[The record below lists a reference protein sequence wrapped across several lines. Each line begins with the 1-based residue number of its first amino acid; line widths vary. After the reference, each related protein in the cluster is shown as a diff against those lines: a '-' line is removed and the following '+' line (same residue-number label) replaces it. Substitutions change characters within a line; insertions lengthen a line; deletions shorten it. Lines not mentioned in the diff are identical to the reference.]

1 MARLWFLFEMAIGL
15 TLPAM
20 RMFFLTAF
28 LVLTASV
35 FAQPVL
41 SLREALRIGLESNF
55 DIRMAQ
61 NDVLMAKESNTPGMA
76 GFLPNVGFAA
86 GSNFQSSNLSQK
98 FSSGLEVNR
107 DGVGSNGINA
117 GLALNWLFFDGGKMF
132 ITKKKLS
139 RQLNASEIRLQNQIM
154 AFGDSLSAA
163 YYQVVLGQLDLNILK
178 QTSASVEERLRI
190 ASEQNRIGTRPLSD
204 VLQARIDLAQL
215 KNRLLAQEKLIEI
228 RKGAVNQMMGREP
241 DQDFSPSDSVQLP
254 EISLYADYK
263 KKVLE
268 KKLWLKQQR
277 ENLEVAKLGI
287 GEIRSRIYPQIGLN
301 MALNYQRTSSQAG
314 FALFNRNI
322 GPFAGISLSMPLYS
336 GVSVNRML
344 RIANKDLE
352 TKELQVKLSE
362 NRLLFQLWRAVKNQ
376 ETFLESLD
384 TEKSI
389 QSLAQE
395 NLRIV
400 QDRFRIGQAN
410 SLELKEAEV
419 QLGNTLTRI
428 EQLRFNARISA
439 NQIQR
444 LAAEL
449 EIN

>member
-1 MARLWFLFEMAIGL
+1 MVPSQFLFEMAIGL

-20 RMFFLTAF
+20 RMFILIAF
-28 LVLTASV
+28 LVLNASG

-61 NDVLMAKESNTPGMA
+61 NDVLLAKESNTPGMA
-76 GFLPNVGFAA
+76 GFLPNVGFSA
-86 GSNFQSSNLSQK
+86 GTNLQSSNLSQK

-107 DGVGSNGINA
+107 DGVGSNAINA
-117 GLALNWLFFDGGKMF
+117 GLGLNWLFFDGGKMF
-132 ITKKKLS
+132 ITKKKLG

-204 VLQARIDLAQL
+204 VLQARIDLSQL
-215 KNRLLAQEKLIEI
+215 KNRLLTQEKLIEI

-268 KKLWLKQQR
+268 KNLGLKQQR

-287 GEIRSRIYPQIGLN
+287 GEIRSRLYPQIGLN

-336 GVSVNRML
+336 GISVNRML

-384 TEKSI
+384 TEKAI

>member
-1 MARLWFLFEMAIGL
+1 
-15 TLPAM
+15 
-20 RMFFLTAF
+20 MFFLTAF
-28 LVLTASV
+28 LALTASV

-55 DIRMAQ
+55 DIRMAK

-190 ASEQNRIGTRPLSD
+190 SSEQNRIGTRPLSD

-241 DQDFSPSDSVQLP
+241 DQDFLPSDSVQLP

-268 KKLWLKQQR
+268 KNLGLKQQR

-336 GVSVNRML
+336 GISVNRML

-376 ETFLESLD
+376 ETFMESLD
-384 TEKSI
+384 TEKAI

>member
-1 MARLWFLFEMAIGL
+1 MAIEL
-15 TLPAM
+15 TLPTM
-20 RMFFLTAF
+20 RMFSLIAF
-28 LVLTASV
+28 LVLNASV

-55 DIRMAQ
+55 DIRMAK

-107 DGVGSNGINA
+107 DGVGSTGINA

-139 RQLNASEIRLQNQIM
+139 RQLNASEIRLQNQVM

-204 VLQARIDLAQL
+204 VLQARIDLSQL

-241 DQDFSPSDSVQLP
+241 DQDFLPSDSVQLP

-268 KKLWLKQQR
+268 KNLGLKQQR
-277 ENLEVAKLGI
+277 ENLEIAKLGI

-336 GVSVNRML
+336 GISVNRML

-352 TKELQVKLSE
+352 TKELQVKLFE

-376 ETFLESLD
+376 EAFLESLD

>member
-20 RMFFLTAF
+20 RMFFLTTF

-190 ASEQNRIGTRPLSD
+190 SSEQNRIGTRPLSD

-268 KKLWLKQQR
+268 KNLGLKQQR

-314 FALFNRNI
+314 FALFNRNS

-336 GVSVNRML
+336 GISVNRML

-419 QLGNTLTRI
+419 QLGNTLNRI

>member
-1 MARLWFLFEMAIGL
+1 MAIGL

>member
-20 RMFFLTAF
+20 RMFFLTTF

-132 ITKKKLS
+132 ITKKKLG
-139 RQLNASEIRLQNQIM
+139 RQLNASEIRLQNQVM

-190 ASEQNRIGTRPLSD
+190 SSEQNRIGTRPLSD

-268 KKLWLKQQR
+268 KNLGLKQQR

-336 GVSVNRML
+336 GISVNRML

-384 TEKSI
+384 TEKAI

-428 EQLRFNARISA
+428 EQMRFNARISA

>member
-1 MARLWFLFEMAIGL
+1 MARLWFLFEMAIEL

-28 LVLTASV
+28 LALTASV

-55 DIRMAQ
+55 DIRMAK

-190 ASEQNRIGTRPLSD
+190 SSEQNRIGTRPLSD

-241 DQDFSPSDSVQLP
+241 DQDFLPSDSVQLP

-268 KKLWLKQQR
+268 KNLGLKQQR

-336 GVSVNRML
+336 GISVNRML

-376 ETFLESLD
+376 ETFMESLD
-384 TEKSI
+384 TEKAI

>member
-139 RQLNASEIRLQNQIM
+139 RQLNASEIRLQNQVM

-204 VLQARIDLAQL
+204 VLQARIDLSQL

-268 KKLWLKQQR
+268 KNLGLKQQR
-277 ENLEVAKLGI
+277 ENLEVAKLGV
-287 GEIRSRIYPQIGLN
+287 GEIRSRMYPQIGLN

-336 GVSVNRML
+336 GISVNRML

-376 ETFLESLD
+376 EIFLESLD
-384 TEKSI
+384 TEKAI

>member
-1 MARLWFLFEMAIGL
+1 MAIEL

-20 RMFFLTAF
+20 RMFSLIAF
-28 LVLTASV
+28 LVLNASG

-61 NDVLMAKESNTPGMA
+61 NDVLLARESNTPGMA
-76 GFLPNVGFAA
+76 GFLPNVGFSA
-86 GSNFQSSNLSQK
+86 GTILQSSNLSQK

-107 DGVGSNGINA
+107 DGVGSNSINA

-154 AFGDSLSAA
+154 SFGDSLSAA

-204 VLQARIDLAQL
+204 VLQARIDLSQL
-215 KNRLLAQEKLIEI
+215 KNRLLTQQKLIEI

-241 DQDFSPSDSVQLP
+241 DLDFSPSDSVQLP
-254 EISLYADYK
+254 EASLYSDFK

-268 KKLWLKQQR
+268 KNLGLKQQR
-277 ENLEVAKLGI
+277 ENLEVARLGI

-336 GVSVNRML
+336 GISVNRML

-376 ETFLESLD
+376 EAFLENLG
-384 TEKSI
+384 TEKAI
-389 QSLAQE
+389 QMLAEE
-395 NLRIV
+395 NLDIV

-449 EIN
+449 ELN

>member
-117 GLALNWLFFDGGKMF
+117 GLVLNWLFFDGGKMF

-139 RQLNASEIRLQNQIM
+139 RQLNASEIRLQNQVM

-204 VLQARIDLAQL
+204 VLQARIDLSQL

-268 KKLWLKQQR
+268 KNLGLKQQR

-336 GVSVNRML
+336 GISVNRML

-384 TEKSI
+384 TEKAI